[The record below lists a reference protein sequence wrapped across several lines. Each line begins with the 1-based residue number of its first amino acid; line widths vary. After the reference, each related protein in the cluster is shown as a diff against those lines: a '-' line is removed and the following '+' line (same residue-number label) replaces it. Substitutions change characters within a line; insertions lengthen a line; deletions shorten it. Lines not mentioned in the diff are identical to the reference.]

1 MITAGIIDMGT
12 NTFHLLIAD
21 VSDRGFAITHRYRQ
35 AVKVGAGGINQGL
48 ITEAGAQRV
57 LETLQHFRELLTLH
71 DVTKVKAIAT
81 SAFRNAV
88 NGSTV
93 ADHLA
98 KETGIPIQIISGEEE
113 AELIY
118 RGITSGLDLGD
129 HVSLIVDI
137 GGGSVECILGDQHTV
152 FWKQSFEIGGQRLL
166 EKFQKHDPMLEEE
179 GLALYEYLNEQL
191 QPLKVALEKYHP
203 EVLIGSSGSF
213 DTLSEMYCARESLA
227 YQADDAETPLTIEGF
242 YHSFQELKKRNRAE
256 RLELLGMIELRVDMI
271 VVACFIID
279 WLFQNYPEFYH
290 LRVST
295 YSLKEGA
302 LSKLFPS
309 A

>member
-35 AVKVGAGGINQGL
+35 AVKVGAGGINQSL
-48 ITEAGAQRV
+48 ITEAGAQRA

-93 ADHLA
+93 ANHLA

-118 RGITSGLDLGD
+118 RGITSGLDLED

-227 YQADDAETPLTIEGF
+227 YRADDAETPLTIEGF

-256 RLELLGMIELRVDMI
+256 RLELPGMIELRVDMI
-271 VVACFIID
+271 VVACVLINF
-279 WLFQNYPEFYH
+279 LLEKNTFQKI
-290 LRVST
+290 RVSS
-295 YSLKEGA
+295 YSLKEGVLVSL
-302 LSKLFPS
+302 LSG
-309 A
+309 